1 MKSPET
7 APEARRAAW
16 RRLFGDHVRPH
27 LGTILI
33 AVSAMIV
40 AAVATAANAWLMEPV
55 LDKVFLE
62 KRTDLLWLIPGAV
75 VLAAL
80 VKSAATYMQAAIMNR
95 VGQRIIA
102 DIQNQ
107 LFAHLMAADLQ
118 FFHDNPAGR
127 LISRF
132 TTDVQML
139 RGAVTLATTGL
150 VKDAVTALCLVA
162 LLFWQDWQLA
172 LVTFFVFPLALV
184 PARQLGRRM
193 RRVSTG
199 TQERTGEFATLL
211 DEAFQGARQVK
222 AYGMEAAEATRARGA
237 IERLFDLNVKAAT
250 TRAASHP
257 IMETLASIAIAAV
270 ILYGGHQVIAGRTTP
285 GSFFSFVTALLL
297 AYQPIRS
304 LANLNVTL
312 QEGLAA
318 ATRVFALLDLQ
329 PTIRER
335 PDARALPARPRGE
348 IAFEGVRFA
357 YPEGGGVFDGLDIR
371 IPAGRTFAFVGPS
384 GAGKST
390 LLNLIPRFYD
400 ADAGRVSIDGIDVR
414 DTTLASLRGA
424 IALVSQETSLFHD
437 TIRANIAYGKA
448 GASDAEIERAAQL
461 AGAAGFIAM
470 LPQGYDTVV
479 GARGA
484 KLSGGQ
490 RQRIAIARAILK
502 DAPILLLDEA
512 TSALDVETE
521 RQVQAALATLKRDR
535 TTVIVAHRLST
546 IVDADRI
553 CVLEQGRVVE
563 QGSHGELLALGG
575 VYARLYAAQAA
586 DRAADA
592 AAPTPA

>member
-199 TQERTGEFATLL
+199 TQERTGEFAALL

-237 IERLFDLNVKAAT
+237 IERLYELNVKAAT

-257 IMETLASIAIAAV
+257 IMESLASVAIAAV

-285 GSFFSFVTALLL
+285 GSFFSFVTAMLL

-329 PTIRER
+329 PAIRER

-357 YPEGGGVFDGLDIR
+357 YPEGGSVFDGLDIR

-400 ADAGRVSIDGIDVR
+400 ADAGRVSIDGVDVR

-448 GASDAEIERAAQL
+448 DASDDEIERAAKL
-461 AGAAGFIAM
+461 AGASGFIDA

-521 RQVQAALATLKRDR
+521 RQVQAALASLKRNR

-546 IVDADRI
+546 IVDADHI

-563 QGSHGELLALGG
+563 QGSHGELLARGG

-586 DRAADA
+586 DA